1 MLDMEKEILFETKRL
16 IVREI
21 LEQDAE
27 KLAEMASDGSWQEVG
42 LDAECRSWIKDWI
55 WEAQALSKTNDPR
68 KDYLAYVCVLKESME
83 VIGLVGCSY
92 YQDLK
97 EVGITYCVGS
107 AYRNKG
113 YAQEAAKAYTEYV
126 FAHYEVPK
134 LIATI
139 KEDNIS
145 SWKVA
150 QKAGFELEMIKW
162 YQDIND
168 EKEELYRFYVL
179 KGTAEDE

>member
-21 LEQDAE
+21 LEKDAE

-55 WEAQALSKTNDPR
+55 WEAKALSKTNDPR

-113 YAQEAAKAYTEYV
+113 YAQEAAKDKFAY
-126 FAHYEVPK
+126 K
-134 LIATI
+134 G
-139 KEDNIS
+139 
-145 SWKVA
+145 A
-150 QKAGFELEMIKW
+150 QKTSSKEKKSAPAPVVEETPAPAAGGMGGGMGGM
-162 YQDIND
+162 Y
-168 EKEELYRFYVL
+168 
-179 KGTAEDE
+179 